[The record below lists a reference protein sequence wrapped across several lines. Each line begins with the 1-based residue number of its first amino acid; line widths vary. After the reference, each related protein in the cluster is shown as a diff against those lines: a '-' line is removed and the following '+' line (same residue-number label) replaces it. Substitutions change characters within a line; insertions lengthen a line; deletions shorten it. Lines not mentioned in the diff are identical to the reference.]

1 MALAVPLS
9 RFTSRVGGGS
19 ALVVRCLMRALRNL
33 PLLVLM
39 AFLSGCDEKELAE
52 YIQQPLTIS
61 VFKAGH
67 PVSERHVSPPSSDHE
82 RLSSWLTQH
91 QNGWHSSYITYAPGV
106 LVSGTNFTMNI
117 QRSSVI
123 INAGGRQLVRDAN
136 DADFQFL
143 LHEPG
148 T

>member
-1 MALAVPLS
+1 
-9 RFTSRVGGGS
+9 
-19 ALVVRCLMRALRNL
+19 MRTLRKL
-33 PLLVLM
+33 PLLVLL
-39 AFLSGCDEKELAE
+39 AFLSGCDEKELAA
-52 YIQQPLTIS
+52 YVQQPLTIS
-61 VFKAGH
+61 VYKDGR
-67 PVSERHVSPPSSDHE
+67 PVSERHISPPSSDHE
-82 RLSSWLTQH
+82 RLVSWLTQH
-91 QNGWHSSYITYAPGV
+91 QDGWHTSYITYAPHL

-117 QRSSVI
+117 QHSGVI